1 LLFGWDLSLGLLVE
15 RLALGVGLG
24 QVEEGTYWWYVR
36 FVSRLVRMM
45 NQLRTRLVVPTGLK
59 LKGESRLSYPEGKQ
73 VNARLE
79 IVSVQLH
86 PVDDKAVDQV

>member
-1 LLFGWDLSLGLLVE
+1 
-15 RLALGVGLG
+15 
-24 QVEEGTYWWYVR
+24 
-36 FVSRLVRMM
+36 MM

-86 PVDDKAVDQV
+86 LVDDKAVDQV